1 VAIELAPGLFGT
13 RRLQLALGLWEPV
26 HEPVAFR
33 ASLFLLSFH
42 LLARLA
48 QIDDLNHSTRTA
60 LAITASSLEA
70 QYWTRPLHPPHR
82 PESGQWQHTEN

>member
-1 VAIELAPGLFGT
+1 MAVELAPGPFCT

-26 HEPVAFR
+26 HELVAFR

-60 LAITASSLEA
+60 LRLRPQAS
-70 QYWTRPLHPPHR
+70 
-82 PESGQWQHTEN
+82 